1 MGFSNGYTSKT
12 YLPSSSRHNPLCWTP
27 DICGLHILM
36 FTVEMRHLCN
46 NNNNNKLM
54 IHTLFYE
61 GTVFTTVN
69 QSLFN

>member
-1 MGFSNGYTSKT
+1 MGTLPKRI
-12 YLPSSSRHNPLCWTP
+12 YLAVLVTIHCPIP

-36 FTVEMRHLCN
+36 FIVEMRHLCN